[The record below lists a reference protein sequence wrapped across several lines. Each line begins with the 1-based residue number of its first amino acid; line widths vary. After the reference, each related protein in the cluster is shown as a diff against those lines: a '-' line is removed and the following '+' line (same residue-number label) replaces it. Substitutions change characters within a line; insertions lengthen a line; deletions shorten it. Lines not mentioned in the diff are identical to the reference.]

1 MLNENMNMRLILI
14 SNISKCR
21 ANTNLICQ
29 HNVATLRHL
38 NLLGLSIWVYLKNNV
53 SFQLAKQNGK
63 LSTGWL
69 ISRLQLI

>member
-1 MLNENMNMRLILI
+1 MLNEDRNVRLILI

-21 ANTNLICQ
+21 ANTSLICQ
-29 HNVATLRHL
+29 HNVATLRHI
-38 NLLGLSIWVYLKNNV
+38 NLLGLSIWIYLKNNV